1 MHMLVTRVAQL
12 YQINHLGVILKS
24 PFLNWTVHEDGEWR
38 STAWS
43 GTQGIFAGLV
53 DQMRVLKYFGYTVI
67 LCVVVSV
74 LFVLYAPVFGGSQSP
89 ESLERIK
96 HSRNFVE
103 DKFVNQRFSRIFIV
117 LLEYPIQYGRFCIRR
132 PSTHGCHQLI
142 DKLIFNEVSWMFDS
156 LQTFWRLAATK
167 YWGIEHKQH
176 TNDNTENYCVT
187 KIFQD
192 PHLIN

>member
-1 MHMLVTRVAQL
+1 MYIQKFKSGLVRLTLKITLEGITSDQFTFNLSKPLMSHILVTRVAQL

-103 DKFVNQRFSRIFIV
+103 DYISVLQSLGMPNQ
-117 LLEYPIQYGRFCIRR
+117 
-132 PSTHGCHQLI
+132 
-142 DKLIFNEVSWMFDS
+142 
-156 LQTFWRLAATK
+156 
-167 YWGIEHKQH
+167 
-176 TNDNTENYCVT
+176 
-187 KIFQD
+187 
-192 PHLIN
+192 